1 MREKIDLFLPCEDL
15 EVAQEA
21 LTELHDNKTVQH
33 INLLVSS
40 DFAALHQV
48 PDGCTFVV
56 IDRLESSN
64 TVTSIAENTDADYV
78 IICTKT
84 TPIQWG
90 LYALERFL
98 RTADDTGAVMIYS
111 DHYSMVKDES
121 LSQDG
126 TSAVGKLEKHPVI
139 DYQEGSLRD
148 DFDFGSLWLIKSQC
162 LRDYVAQTDRVDYLY
177 AGLYDLRLYL
187 SRMGEIFHLN
197 EYLYT
202 ENELDTRKSGEKQF
216 DYVNPRNREVQVE
229 MERACTQHLE
239 KVNALIDTSYYR
251 QPDFNEQEFE
261 YEASVVIPVFNR
273 EKTIADAVKS
283 ALSQKASFK
292 YNVIV
297 VNNHSTDHTGEIL
310 DAIAREMEEKND
322 KQAGRLIQIIP
333 ERRDL
338 GIGGC
343 WNVAINS
350 DHCGKFAIQLDS
362 DDLYSSPKTLQKIID
377 AFHHQKA
384 AMVIGSYRMC
394 DFDLNTLP
402 PGLIDHKEWTED
414 NGCNNALRINGLGAP
429 RAFFTPLVRQIQFP
443 NTSYGED
450 YALGLAFSRRYRI
463 GRIYDELYL
472 CRRWGG
478 NSDAALSIDR
488 VNANNLYK
496 DRLRTMELK
505 ARRQMLQGKADIM
518 EDSSISRFFNRQL
531 EKWEDARHRFRD
543 LKHVETHTLSD
554 QLKLQFNP
562 ARIVSTGAKID
573 KKTLGERPCF
583 LCDKNRPKEQMS
595 KQIDERFH
603 LLVNPFPILPVHF
616 TIPARKHQPQAIY
629 KNYGEMHR
637 FLSLHSELMI
647 FYNGPKCGAS
657 APDHLHFQA
666 GTSGILPLQTNWQ
679 RLSRNLT
686 DIISLNDEE
695 KIAAVRDFVVPAFVI
710 ISKSEESDETLFHRL
725 YKAMPVRGDE
735 TEPMMN
741 IIAWRKSDEYISVVI
756 PREKHRPDAY
766 FAEGCSQV
774 MVSPGALDMSGL
786 IITPREE
793 DFHKLTEESATA
805 LLQECGISTE
815 KMNSIVTKLK
825 TSKEAETATETAT
838 LYNKGKQPNVT
849 VGIVSGQKIH
859 FSLNKPYLAK
869 GETVMGE
876 QVVEF
881 FEGGVLWN
889 GNQYSKLTFHPQ
901 SADASFSLSD
911 VTIGV
916 NFHWERKETQTFL
929 GTLRFVVEADKICA
943 INELP
948 VEKYLESVISSEMSA
963 TSSLELLKAHAVIS
977 RSWLLAQMKKRREV
991 AASGNNFFSFVK
1003 KDDMLIRWYDRE
1015 DHTIFDVCADDH
1027 CQRYQGIT
1035 KETSP
1040 HVAEAIRQTL
1050 GQVLLD
1056 GDDICDA
1063 RFSKCCGGATEEF
1076 QYCWEDTPKSYLTAV
1091 RDLVL
1096 GVKSKGTAGDEES
1109 TARNKESKT
1118 LPDLTLEAEADRW
1131 IRSNPPAFCNT
1142 TDKKILSQVLNDYD
1156 QETADFYRWKVTY
1169 SQEKLQQLFE
1179 EKLKMNF
1186 GDILDM
1192 KAVERGKSGRI
1203 SKLQIIGTEKTFT
1216 IGKELEIRRALS
1228 DTHLYSSAFVV
1239 DKYDADVQGVPQRFE
1254 IIGAGW
1260 GHGVGLCQIGA
1271 AVMGEQGY
1279 AYNDIL
1285 LHYYQGAEIKQLY
1298 K

>member
-1 MREKIDLFLPCEDL
+1 MREKIDLFLPF
-15 EVAQEA
+15 EA
-21 LTELHDNKTVQH
+21 LEKGEETLLELHENKTVQH

-40 DFAALHQV
+40 DFASQHQV
-48 PDGCTFVV
+48 PEGCTFVV
-56 IDRLESSN
+56 IDRMESSN
-64 TVTSIAENTDADYV
+64 TVMSIAENTDADYLLL
-78 IICTKT
+78 CTRMT
-84 TPIQWG
+84 SVRWG

-98 RTADDTGAVMIYS
+98 RTADDTGAVMVYS
-111 DHYSMVKDES
+111 DHYS
-121 LSQDG
+121 
-126 TSAVGKLEKHPVI
+126 LEEGALTKHPAI
-139 DYQEGSLRD
+139 DYQAGSLRD
-148 DFDFGSLWLIKSQC
+148 DFDFGSLWLIKSQA
-162 LRDYVAQTDRVDYLY
+162 LLDYVAQTDRVDYQY

-187 SRMGEIFHLN
+187 SRKGEIFHLN

-202 ENELDTRKSGEKQF
+202 EAELDTRKSGEKQF
-216 DYVNPRNREVQVE
+216 DYVNPRNREVQIE
-229 MERACTQHLE
+229 MERACTAHLE
-239 KVNALIDTSYYR
+239 KVEAIVDTNFYR
-251 QPDFNEQEFE
+251 QPDFDEQDFAC
-261 YEASVVIPVFNR
+261 EASVVIPVFNR

-283 ALSQKASFK
+283 ALSQKTNFP

-297 VNNHSTDHTGEIL
+297 VNNHSTDSTGEIL
-310 DAIAREMEEKND
+310 DSIDDE
-322 KQAGRLIQIIP
+322 RLIQIVP
-333 ERRDL
+333 GRTDL

-343 WNVAINS
+343 WNVAVNS
-350 DHCGKFAIQLDS
+350 DHCGKFAVQLDS
-362 DDLYSSPKTLQKIID
+362 DDLYSSPKTLQKIVD
-377 AFHHQKA
+377 AFHEQKA
-384 AMVIGSYRMC
+384 AMIIGSYRMC

-478 NSDAALSIDR
+478 NSDAALSVER

-505 ARRQMLQGKADIM
+505 ARQQMLQGKADIM

-531 EKWEDARHRFRD
+531 EMWEDARHRFRD
-543 LKHVETHTLSD
+543 LKHVEVRQLSD
-554 QLKLQFNP
+554 QLKVQFNP

-573 KKTLGERPCF
+573 KHTLGERPCF
-583 LCDKNRPKEQMS
+583 LCERNRPKEQMT
-595 KQIDERFH
+595 KQIDDHFQ

-616 TIPARKHQPQAIY
+616 TIPATKHQPQSIY
-629 KNYGEMHR
+629 RHYGEMHR
-637 FLSLHSELMI
+637 LLSLHSELMV

-666 GTSGILPLQTNWQ
+666 GTSGVLPLQTNWQ

-686 DIISLNDEE
+686 DVISLNDEE
-695 KIAAVRDFVVPAFVI
+695 KISVLRDFLVPAFVI
-710 ISKSEESDETLFHRL
+710 ISKSEDSDEELFHRL
-725 YKAMPVRGDE
+725 YRSMPMRGDE
-735 TEPMMN
+735 SEPMMN
-741 IIAWRKSDEYISVVI
+741 IIAWRKGDEFISVVI

-766 FAEGCSQV
+766 FAEGEAQM
-774 MVSPGALDMSGL
+774 MVSPGALDMAGL

-793 DFHKLTEESATA
+793 DFSKINLDKATA
-805 LLQECGISTE
+805 LLRECGISAEKTE
-815 KMNSIVTKLK
+815 AIVSNLK
-825 TSKEAETATETAT
+825 ASAATAHEHPLQLLAD
-838 LYNKGKQPNVT
+838 KGKQPNVN

-869 GETVMGE
+869 GEMVTGE
-876 QVVEF
+876 QEVAF
-881 FEGGVLWN
+881 SEGGILWN
-889 GNQYSKLTFHPQ
+889 GNQYSSLTFHPQ

-929 GTLRFVVEADKICA
+929 GTLHFVVESDKICA

-948 VEKYLESVISSEMSA
+948 VERYLESVISSEMSA

-991 AASGNNFFSFVK
+991 AESGNNFFSFVK
-1003 KDDMLIRWYDRE
+1003 KDDRLIRWYDRE

-1040 HVAEAIRQTL
+1040 HVAEAIRQTK
-1050 GQVLLD
+1050 GQILMD

-1063 RFSKCCGGATEEF
+1063 RFSKCCGGVTEEF
-1076 QYCWEDTPKSYLTAV
+1076 QYCWEDTPKNYLSSV
-1091 RDLVL
+1091 RDIIQ
-1096 GVKSKGTAGDEES
+1096 GVKSVGSAAPAPLPSLQDE
-1109 TARNKESKT
+1109 A
-1118 LPDLTLEAEADRW
+1118 AADAW

-1156 QETADFYRWKVTY
+1156 QETADFYRWKVTLT
-1169 SQEKLQQLFE
+1169 QEKLKQLLD

-1186 GDILDM
+1186 GDILDLQ
-1192 KAVERGKSGRI
+1192 AEERGKSGRI
-1203 SKLQIIGTEKTFT
+1203 SKLRIVGTEKTFV

-1239 DKYDADVQGVPQRFE
+1239 DRCDIDEKGVPQRFD

-1271 AVMGEQGY
+1271 AVMGEEGFDY
-1279 AYNDIL
+1279 DAIL
-1285 LHYYQGAEIKQLY
+1285 LHYYQGAEIKKVY

>member
-1 MREKIDLFLPCEDL
+1 MREKIDLFLPF
-15 EVAQEA
+15 EA
-21 LTELHDNKTVQH
+21 LEKGEETLLELHENKTVQH

-40 DFAALHQV
+40 DFASQHQV
-48 PDGCTFVV
+48 PEGCTFVV
-56 IDRLESSN
+56 IDRMESSN
-64 TVTSIAENTDADYV
+64 TVMSIAENTDADYLLL
-78 IICTKT
+78 CTRMT
-84 TPIQWG
+84 SVRWG

-98 RTADDTGAVMIYS
+98 RTADDTGAVMVYS
-111 DHYSMVKDES
+111 DHYS
-121 LSQDG
+121 
-126 TSAVGKLEKHPVI
+126 LEEGALTKHPAI
-139 DYQEGSLRD
+139 DYQAGSLRD
-148 DFDFGSLWLIKSQC
+148 DFDFGSLWLIKSQA
-162 LRDYVAQTDRVDYLY
+162 LLDYVAQTDRVDYQY

-187 SRMGEIFHLN
+187 SRKGEIFHLN

-202 ENELDTRKSGEKQF
+202 EAELDTRKSGEKQF
-216 DYVNPRNREVQVE
+216 DYVNPRNREVQIE
-229 MERACTQHLE
+229 MERACTAHLE
-239 KVNALIDTSYYR
+239 KVGAIVDTNFYR
-251 QPDFNEQEFE
+251 QPDFDEQDFAC
-261 YEASVVIPVFNR
+261 EASVVIPVFNR

-283 ALSQKASFK
+283 ALSQKTNFP

-297 VNNHSTDHTGEIL
+297 VNNHSTDSTGEIL
-310 DAIAREMEEKND
+310 DSID
-322 KQAGRLIQIIP
+322 DGRLIQIVP
-333 ERRDL
+333 GRTDL

-343 WNVAINS
+343 WNVAVNS
-350 DHCGKFAIQLDS
+350 DHCGKFAVQLDS
-362 DDLYSSPKTLQKIID
+362 DDLYSSPKTLQKIVD
-377 AFHHQKA
+377 AFHEQKA
-384 AMVIGSYRMC
+384 AMIIGSYRMC

-478 NSDAALSIDR
+478 NSDAALSVER

-505 ARRQMLQGKADIM
+505 ARQQMLQGKADIM

-531 EKWEDARHRFRD
+531 EMWEDARHRFRD
-543 LKHVETHTLSD
+543 LKHVEVRQLSD
-554 QLKLQFNP
+554 QLKVQFNP

-573 KKTLGERPCF
+573 KHTLGERPCF
-583 LCDKNRPKEQMS
+583 LCERNRPKEQMT
-595 KQIDERFH
+595 KQIDDHFQ

-616 TIPARKHQPQAIY
+616 TIPATKHQPQSIY
-629 KNYGEMHR
+629 RHYGEMHR
-637 FLSLHSELMI
+637 LLSLHSELMV

-666 GTSGILPLQTNWQ
+666 GTSGVLPLQTNWQ

-686 DIISLNDEE
+686 DVISLTDEE
-695 KIAAVRDFVVPAFVI
+695 KISVLRDFLVPAFVI
-710 ISKSEESDETLFHRL
+710 ISKSEDSDEELFHRL
-725 YKAMPVRGDE
+725 YRSMPMRGDE
-735 TEPMMN
+735 SEPMMN
-741 IIAWRKSDEYISVVI
+741 IIAWRKGEEFISVVI

-766 FAEGCSQV
+766 FAEGEAQM
-774 MVSPGALDMSGL
+774 MVSPGALDMAGL

-793 DFHKLTEESATA
+793 DFSKINLDKATA
-805 LLQECGISTE
+805 LLRECGISAE
-815 KMNSIVTKLK
+815 KMEAIVSNLK
-825 TSKEAETATETAT
+825 ASAATAHEHPLQLLAG
-838 LYNKGKQPNVT
+838 KGKQPNVN

-869 GETVMGE
+869 GEMVTGE
-876 QVVEF
+876 QEVAF
-881 FEGGVLWN
+881 SEGGILWN
-889 GNQYSKLTFHPQ
+889 GNQYSSLTFHPQ

-929 GTLRFVVEADKICA
+929 GTLHFVVESDKICA

-948 VEKYLESVISSEMSA
+948 VERYLESVISSEMSA

-991 AASGNNFFSFVK
+991 AESGNNFFSFVK
-1003 KDDMLIRWYDRE
+1003 KDDRLIRWYDRE

-1040 HVAEAIRQTL
+1040 HVAEAIRQTK
-1050 GQVLLD
+1050 GQILMD

-1063 RFSKCCGGATEEF
+1063 RFSKCCGGVTEEF
-1076 QYCWEDTPKSYLTAV
+1076 QYCWEDTPKNYLSSV
-1091 RDLVL
+1091 RDIMQ
-1096 GVKSKGTAGDEES
+1096 GVKSVGSAAPAPLPSLQDE
-1109 TARNKESKT
+1109 A
-1118 LPDLTLEAEADRW
+1118 AADAW

-1156 QETADFYRWKVTY
+1156 QETADFYRWKVTLT
-1169 SQEKLQQLFE
+1169 QEKLKQLLD

-1186 GDILDM
+1186 GDILDLQ
-1192 KAVERGKSGRI
+1192 AEERGKSGRI
-1203 SKLQIIGTEKTFT
+1203 SKLRIVGTEKTFV

-1239 DKYDADVQGVPQRFE
+1239 DRCDIDEKGVPQRFD

-1271 AVMGEQGY
+1271 AVMGEEGFDY
-1279 AYNDIL
+1279 DAIL
-1285 LHYYQGAEIKQLY
+1285 LHYYQGAEIKKVY

>member
-1 MREKIDLFLPCEDL
+1 MREKIDLFLPF
-15 EVAQEA
+15 EA
-21 LTELHDNKTVQH
+21 LEKGEETLLELHENKTVQH

-40 DFAALHQV
+40 DFASQHQV
-48 PDGCTFVV
+48 PEGCTFVV
-56 IDRLESSN
+56 IDRMESSN
-64 TVTSIAENTDADYV
+64 TVMSIAENTDADYLLL
-78 IICTKT
+78 CTRMT
-84 TPIQWG
+84 SVRWG

-98 RTADDTGAVMIYS
+98 RTADDMGAVMVYS
-111 DHYSMVKDES
+111 DHYS
-121 LSQDG
+121 
-126 TSAVGKLEKHPVI
+126 LEEGALTKHPAI
-139 DYQEGSLRD
+139 DYQAGSLRD
-148 DFDFGSLWLIKSQC
+148 DFDFGSLWLIKSQA
-162 LRDYVAQTDRVDYLY
+162 LLDYVAQTDRVDYQY

-187 SRMGEIFHLN
+187 SRKGEIFHLN

-202 ENELDTRKSGEKQF
+202 EAELDTRKSGEKQF
-216 DYVNPRNREVQVE
+216 DYVNPRNREVQIE
-229 MERACTQHLE
+229 MERACTAHLE
-239 KVNALIDTSYYR
+239 KVGAIVDTNFYR
-251 QPDFNEQEFE
+251 QPDFDEQDFAC
-261 YEASVVIPVFNR
+261 EASVVIPVFNR

-283 ALSQKASFK
+283 ALSQKTNFP

-297 VNNHSTDHTGEIL
+297 VNNHSTDSTGEIL
-310 DAIAREMEEKND
+310 DSID
-322 KQAGRLIQIIP
+322 DGRLIQIVP
-333 ERRDL
+333 GRTDL

-343 WNVAINS
+343 WNVAVNS
-350 DHCGKFAIQLDS
+350 DHCGKFAVQLDS
-362 DDLYSSPKTLQKIID
+362 DDLYSSPKTLQKIVD
-377 AFHHQKA
+377 AFHEQKA
-384 AMVIGSYRMC
+384 AMIIGSYRMC

-478 NSDAALSIDR
+478 NSDAALSVER

-505 ARRQMLQGKADIM
+505 ARQQMLQGKADIM

-531 EKWEDARHRFRD
+531 EMWEDARHRFRD
-543 LKHVETHTLSD
+543 LKHVEVRQLSD
-554 QLKLQFNP
+554 QLKVQFNP

-573 KKTLGERPCF
+573 KHTLGERPCF
-583 LCDKNRPKEQMS
+583 LCERNRPKEQMT
-595 KQIDERFH
+595 KQIDDHFQ

-616 TIPARKHQPQAIY
+616 TIPATKHQPQSIY
-629 KNYGEMHR
+629 RHYGEMHR
-637 FLSLHSELMI
+637 LLSLHSELMV

-666 GTSGILPLQTNWQ
+666 GTSGVLPLQTNWQ
-679 RLSRNLT
+679 RLSRSLT
-686 DIISLNDEE
+686 DVISLNDEE
-695 KIAAVRDFVVPAFVI
+695 KISVLSDFLVPAFVI
-710 ISKSEESDETLFHRL
+710 ISKSEDSDEELFHRL
-725 YKAMPVRGDE
+725 YRSMPMRGDE
-735 TEPMMN
+735 SEPMMN
-741 IIAWRKSDEYISVVI
+741 IIAWRKGDEFISVVI

-766 FAEGCSQV
+766 FAEGEAQM
-774 MVSPGALDMSGL
+774 MVSPGALDMAGL

-793 DFHKLTEESATA
+793 DFSKINLDKATA
-805 LLQECGISTE
+805 LLRECGISAE
-815 KMNSIVTKLK
+815 KMEAVVSNLK
-825 TSKEAETATETAT
+825 ASAATAHEHPLQLLAG
-838 LYNKGKQPNVT
+838 KGKQPNVN

-869 GETVMGE
+869 GEMVTGE
-876 QVVEF
+876 QEVAF
-881 FEGGVLWN
+881 SEGGILWN
-889 GNQYSKLTFHPQ
+889 GNQYSSLTFHPQ

-929 GTLRFVVEADKICA
+929 GTLHFVVESDKICA

-948 VEKYLESVISSEMSA
+948 VERYLESVISSEMSA

-991 AASGNNFFSFVK
+991 AESGNNFFSFVK
-1003 KDDMLIRWYDRE
+1003 KDDRLIRWYDRE

-1040 HVAEAIRQTL
+1040 HVAEAIRQTK
-1050 GQVLLD
+1050 GQILMD

-1063 RFSKCCGGATEEF
+1063 RFSKCCGGVTEEF
-1076 QYCWEDTPKSYLTAV
+1076 QYCWEDTPKNYLSSV
-1091 RDLVL
+1091 RDIIQ
-1096 GVKSKGTAGDEES
+1096 GVKSVGSAAPAPLPSLQDE
-1109 TARNKESKT
+1109 AA
-1118 LPDLTLEAEADRW
+1118 AEAW

-1142 TDKKILSQVLNDYD
+1142 TDKTILSQVLNDYD
-1156 QETADFYRWKVTY
+1156 QETADFYRWKVTLT
-1169 SQEKLQQLFE
+1169 QEKLKQLLD

-1186 GDILDM
+1186 GDILDLQ
-1192 KAVERGKSGRI
+1192 AEERGKSGRI
-1203 SKLQIIGTEKTFT
+1203 SKLRIVGTEKTFV

-1239 DKYDADVQGVPQRFE
+1239 DRCDIDEKGVPQRFD

-1271 AVMGEQGY
+1271 AVMGEEGFDY
-1279 AYNDIL
+1279 DAIL
-1285 LHYYQGAEIKQLY
+1285 LHYYQGAEIKKVY

>member
-1 MREKIDLFLPCEDL
+1 MREKIDLFLPF
-15 EVAQEA
+15 EA
-21 LTELHDNKTVQH
+21 LEKGEETLLELHENKTVQH

-40 DFAALHQV
+40 DFASQHQV
-48 PDGCTFVV
+48 PEGCTFVV
-56 IDRLESSN
+56 IDRMESSN
-64 TVTSIAENTDADYV
+64 TVMSIAENTDADYLLL
-78 IICTKT
+78 CTRMT
-84 TPIQWG
+84 SVRWG

-98 RTADDTGAVMIYS
+98 RTADDTGAVMVYS
-111 DHYSMVKDES
+111 DHYS
-121 LSQDG
+121 
-126 TSAVGKLEKHPVI
+126 LEEGALTKHPAI
-139 DYQEGSLRD
+139 DYQAGSLRD
-148 DFDFGSLWLIKSQC
+148 DFDFGSLWLIKSQA
-162 LRDYVAQTDRVDYLY
+162 LLDYVAQTDRVDYQY

-187 SRMGEIFHLN
+187 SRKGEIFHLN

-202 ENELDTRKSGEKQF
+202 EAELDTRKSGEKQF
-216 DYVNPRNREVQVE
+216 DYVNPRNREVQIE
-229 MERACTQHLE
+229 MERACTAHLE
-239 KVNALIDTSYYR
+239 KVGAIVDTNFYR
-251 QPDFNEQEFE
+251 QPDFDEQDFAC
-261 YEASVVIPVFNR
+261 EASVVIPVFNR

-283 ALSQKASFK
+283 ALSQKTNFP

-297 VNNHSTDHTGEIL
+297 VNNHSTDSTGEIL
-310 DAIAREMEEKND
+310 DSIDDE
-322 KQAGRLIQIIP
+322 RLIQIVP
-333 ERRDL
+333 GRTDL

-343 WNVAINS
+343 WNVAVNS
-350 DHCGKFAIQLDS
+350 DHCGKFAVQLDS
-362 DDLYSSPKTLQKIID
+362 DDLYSSPKTLQKIVD
-377 AFHHQKA
+377 AFHEQKA
-384 AMVIGSYRMC
+384 AMIIGSYRMC

-478 NSDAALSIDR
+478 NSDAALSVER

-505 ARRQMLQGKADIM
+505 ARQQMLQGKADIM

-531 EKWEDARHRFRD
+531 EMWEDARHRFRD
-543 LKHVETHTLSD
+543 LKHVEVRQLSD
-554 QLKLQFNP
+554 QLKVQFNP

-573 KKTLGERPCF
+573 KHTLGERPCF
-583 LCDKNRPKEQMS
+583 LCERNRPKEQMT
-595 KQIDERFH
+595 KQIDDHFQ

-616 TIPARKHQPQAIY
+616 TIPATKHQPQSIY
-629 KNYGEMHR
+629 RHYGEMHR
-637 FLSLHSELMI
+637 LLSLHSELMV

-666 GTSGILPLQTNWQ
+666 GTSGVLPLQTNWQ

-686 DIISLNDEE
+686 DIISLTDEE
-695 KIAAVRDFVVPAFVI
+695 KISVLRDFLVPAFVI
-710 ISKSEESDETLFHRL
+710 ISKSEDSDEELFHRL
-725 YKAMPVRGDE
+725 YRSMPMRGDE
-735 TEPMMN
+735 SEPMMN
-741 IIAWRKSDEYISVVI
+741 IIAWRKGDEFISVVI

-766 FAEGCSQV
+766 FAEGEAQM
-774 MVSPGALDMSGL
+774 MVSPGALDMAGL

-793 DFHKLTEESATA
+793 DFSKINLDKATA
-805 LLQECGISTE
+805 LLRECGISAE
-815 KMNSIVTKLK
+815 KMEAIVSNLK
-825 TSKEAETATETAT
+825 ASAATAHEHPLQLLAD
-838 LYNKGKQPNVT
+838 KGKQPNVN

-869 GETVMGE
+869 GEVVTGE
-876 QVVEF
+876 QEVAF
-881 FEGGVLWN
+881 SEGGILWN
-889 GNQYSKLTFHPQ
+889 GNQYSSLTFHPQ

-929 GTLRFVVEADKICA
+929 GTLHFVVESDKICA

-948 VEKYLESVISSEMSA
+948 VERYLESVISSEMSA

-991 AASGNNFFSFVK
+991 AESGNNFFSFVK
-1003 KDDMLIRWYDRE
+1003 KDDRLIRWYDRE

-1040 HVAEAIRQTL
+1040 HVAEAIRQTK
-1050 GQVLLD
+1050 GQILMD

-1063 RFSKCCGGATEEF
+1063 RFSKCCGGVTEEF
-1076 QYCWEDTPKSYLTAV
+1076 QYCWEDTPKNYLSSV
-1091 RDLVL
+1091 RDIIQ
-1096 GVKSKGTAGDEES
+1096 GVKSVGSAAPAPLPSLQDE
-1109 TARNKESKT
+1109 A
-1118 LPDLTLEAEADRW
+1118 AADAW

-1156 QETADFYRWKVTY
+1156 QETADFYRWKVTLT
-1169 SQEKLQQLFE
+1169 QEKLKQLLD

-1186 GDILDM
+1186 GDILDLQ
-1192 KAVERGKSGRI
+1192 AEERGKSGRI
-1203 SKLQIIGTEKTFT
+1203 SKLRIVGTEKTFV

-1239 DKYDADVQGVPQRFE
+1239 DRCDIDEKGVPQRFD

-1271 AVMGEQGY
+1271 AVMGEEGFDY
-1279 AYNDIL
+1279 DAIL
-1285 LHYYQGAEIKQLY
+1285 LHYYQGAEIKKVY

>member
-1 MREKIDLFLPCEDL
+1 MREKIDLFLPF
-15 EVAQEA
+15 EA
-21 LTELHDNKTVQH
+21 LEKGEETLLELHENKTVQH

-40 DFAALHQV
+40 DFASQHQV
-48 PDGCTFVV
+48 PEGCTFVV
-56 IDRLESSN
+56 IDRMESSN
-64 TVTSIAENTDADYV
+64 TVMSIAENTDADYLLL
-78 IICTKT
+78 CTRMASVR
-84 TPIQWG
+84 WG

-98 RTADDTGAVMIYS
+98 RTADDTGAVMVYS
-111 DHYSMVKDES
+111 DHYS
-121 LSQDG
+121 
-126 TSAVGKLEKHPVI
+126 LEEGALTKHPAI
-139 DYQEGSLRD
+139 DYQAGSLRD
-148 DFDFGSLWLIKSQC
+148 DFDFGSLWLIKSQA
-162 LRDYVAQTDRVDYLY
+162 LLDYVAQTDRVDYQY

-187 SRMGEIFHLN
+187 SRKGEIFHLN

-202 ENELDTRKSGEKQF
+202 EAELDNRKSGEKQF
-216 DYVNPRNREVQVE
+216 DYVNPRNREVQIE
-229 MERACTQHLE
+229 MERACTAHLE
-239 KVNALIDTSYYR
+239 KVGAIVDTNFYR
-251 QPDFNEQEFE
+251 QPDFDEQDFAC
-261 YEASVVIPVFNR
+261 EASVVIPVFNR

-283 ALSQKASFK
+283 ALSQKTNFP

-297 VNNHSTDHTGEIL
+297 VNNHSTDSTGEIL
-310 DAIAREMEEKND
+310 DSIDDE
-322 KQAGRLIQIIP
+322 RLIQIVP
-333 ERRDL
+333 SRTDL

-343 WNVAINS
+343 WNVAVNS
-350 DHCGKFAIQLDS
+350 DHCGKFAVQLDS
-362 DDLYSSPKTLQKIID
+362 DDLYSSPKTLQKIVD
-377 AFHHQKA
+377 AFHEQKA
-384 AMVIGSYRMC
+384 AMIIGSYRMC

-478 NSDAALSIDR
+478 NSDAALSVER

-505 ARRQMLQGKADIM
+505 ARQQMLQGKADIM

-531 EKWEDARHRFRD
+531 EMWEDARHRFRD
-543 LKHVETHTLSD
+543 LKHVEVRQLSD
-554 QLKLQFNP
+554 QLKVQFNP

-573 KKTLGERPCF
+573 KHTLGERPCF
-583 LCDKNRPKEQMS
+583 LCERNRPKEQMT
-595 KQIDERFH
+595 KQIDDHFQ

-616 TIPARKHQPQAIY
+616 TIPATKHQPQSIY
-629 KNYGEMHR
+629 RHYGEMHR
-637 FLSLHSELMI
+637 LLSLHSELMV

-666 GTSGILPLQTNWQ
+666 GTSGVLPLQTNWQ

-686 DIISLNDEE
+686 DVISLNDEE
-695 KIAAVRDFVVPAFVI
+695 KISVLRDFLVPAFVI
-710 ISKSEESDETLFHRL
+710 ISKSEDSDEELFHRL
-725 YKAMPVRGDE
+725 YRSMPMRGDE
-735 TEPMMN
+735 SEPMMN
-741 IIAWRKSDEYISVVI
+741 IVAWRKGDEFISVVI

-766 FAEGCSQV
+766 FAEGEAQM
-774 MVSPGALDMSGL
+774 MVSPGALDMAGL

-793 DFHKLTEESATA
+793 DFSKINLDKATA
-805 LLQECGISTE
+805 LLRECGISAE
-815 KMNSIVTKLK
+815 KMEAIVSNLK
-825 TSKEAETATETAT
+825 ASAATAHEHPLQLLAD
-838 LYNKGKQPNVT
+838 KGKQPNVN

-869 GETVMGE
+869 GEMVTGE
-876 QVVEF
+876 QEVAF
-881 FEGGVLWN
+881 SEGGILWN
-889 GNQYSKLTFHPQ
+889 GNQYSSLTFHPQ

-929 GTLRFVVEADKICA
+929 GTLHFVVESDKICA

-948 VEKYLESVISSEMSA
+948 VERYLESVISSEMSA

-991 AASGNNFFSFVK
+991 AESGNNFFSFVK
-1003 KDDMLIRWYDRE
+1003 KDDRLIRWYDRE

-1040 HVAEAIRQTL
+1040 HVAEAIRQTK
-1050 GQVLLD
+1050 GQILMD

-1063 RFSKCCGGATEEF
+1063 RFSKCCGGVTEEF
-1076 QYCWEDTPKSYLTAV
+1076 QYCWEDTPKNYLSSV
-1091 RDLVL
+1091 RDIIQ
-1096 GVKSKGTAGDEES
+1096 GVKSVGSASPAPLPSLQDE
-1109 TARNKESKT
+1109 A
-1118 LPDLTLEAEADRW
+1118 AADAW

-1156 QETADFYRWKVTY
+1156 QETADFYRWKVTLT
-1169 SQEKLQQLFE
+1169 QEKLKQLLD

-1186 GDILDM
+1186 GDILDLQ
-1192 KAVERGKSGRI
+1192 AEERGKSGRI
-1203 SKLQIIGTEKTFT
+1203 SKLRIVGTEKTFV

-1239 DKYDADVQGVPQRFE
+1239 DRCDIDEKGVPQRFD

-1271 AVMGEQGY
+1271 AVMGEEGFDY
-1279 AYNDIL
+1279 DAIL
-1285 LHYYQGAEIKQLY
+1285 LHYYQGAEIKKVY

>member
-15 EVAQEA
+15 MVAQEA

-40 DFAALHQV
+40 DFAAQHQV

-64 TVTSIAENTDADYV
+64 TITSIAENTDADYV

-84 TPIQWG
+84 TPIKWG

-162 LRDYVAQTDRVDYLY
+162 LRDYAAQTDRVDYLY

-187 SRMGEIFHLN
+187 SRVGEIFHLN

-216 DYVNPRNREVQVE
+216 DYVNPRNREVQIE

-239 KVNALIDTSYYR
+239 KVGALIDTSYYR
-251 QPDFNEQEFE
+251 LPDFNEQDFE

-283 ALSQKASFK
+283 ALSQKANFK
-292 YNVIV
+292 FNVIV
-297 VNNHSTDHTGEIL
+297 VNNHSTDKTGEIL
-310 DAIAREMEEKND
+310 SRIAHEMEEKND
-322 KQAGRLIQIIP
+322 KQAGRLIQIVP

-350 DHCGKFAIQLDS
+350 DHCGKFAVQLDS
-362 DDLYSSPKTLQKIID
+362 DGLYSSPKTLQKIVD
-377 AFHHQKA
+377 AFYKQKA
-384 AMVIGSYRMC
+384 AMMIGSYRMC

-531 EKWEDARHRFRD
+531 EKWDDARHRFRD
-543 LKHVETHTLSD
+543 LKHVETKKLSEEVR
-554 QLKLQFNP
+554 LQFNP

-595 KQIDERFH
+595 QQIDERFH

-637 FLSLHSELMI
+637 FLSLHSELMV

-666 GTSGILPLQTNWQ
+666 GTSGILPLQANWQ

-695 KIAAVRDFVVPAFVI
+695 KIAVVRDFIVPAFVI

-725 YKAMPVRGDE
+725 YKSMPMRGDE

-741 IIAWRKSDEYISVVI
+741 IIAWRKEDEYISVVI
-756 PREKHRPDAY
+756 PREKHRPEAY
-766 FAEGCSQV
+766 FAEGDAQV

-793 DFHKLTEESATA
+793 DFHKLTEESATTI
-805 LLQECGISTE
+805 LQECGISTE

-825 TSKEAETATETAT
+825 TSKEAETGAETAT
-838 LYNKGKQPNVT
+838 LYNNGKQPNVT

-881 FEGGVLWN
+881 SEGGVLWN

-1056 GDDICDA
+1056 GEDICDA
-1063 RFSKCCGGATEEF
+1063 RFSKCCGGETEEF

-1096 GVKSKGTAGDEES
+1096 GVKNEEYSSLQDEATAE
-1109 TARNKESKT
+1109 
-1118 LPDLTLEAEADRW
+1118 RW

-1186 GDILDM
+1186 GAILDM

-1239 DKYDADVQGVPQRFE
+1239 DKYDKDEQGVPQRFE

>member
-15 EVAQEA
+15 MVAQEA

-40 DFAALHQV
+40 DFAAQHQV

-64 TVTSIAENTDADYV
+64 TITSIAENTDADYV

-84 TPIQWG
+84 TPIKWG

-98 RTADDTGAVMIYS
+98 RTADDTGAMMIYS

-162 LRDYVAQTDRVDYLY
+162 LRDYAAQTDRVDYLY

-187 SRMGEIFHLN
+187 SRVGEIFHLN

-216 DYVNPRNREVQVE
+216 DYVNPRNREVQIE

-239 KVNALIDTSYYR
+239 KMGALIDTSYYR
-251 QPDFNEQEFE
+251 LPDFNEQDFE

-283 ALSQKASFK
+283 ALSQKANFK
-292 YNVIV
+292 FNVIV
-297 VNNHSTDHTGEIL
+297 VNNHSTDKTGEIL
-310 DAIAREMEEKND
+310 SRIAHEMEEKND
-322 KQAGRLIQIIP
+322 KQAGRLIQIVP

-350 DHCGKFAIQLDS
+350 DHCGKFAVQLDS
-362 DDLYSSPKTLQKIID
+362 DDLYSSPKTLQKIVD
-377 AFHHQKA
+377 AFYKQKA
-384 AMVIGSYRMC
+384 AMMIGSYRMC

-531 EKWEDARHRFRD
+531 EKWDDARHRFRD
-543 LKHVETHTLSD
+543 LKHVETKKLSEEVR
-554 QLKLQFNP
+554 LQFNP

-595 KQIDERFH
+595 QQIDERFH

-637 FLSLHSELMI
+637 FLSLHSELMV

-666 GTSGILPLQTNWQ
+666 GTSGILPLQANWQ

-695 KIAAVRDFVVPAFVI
+695 KIAVVRDFIVPAFVI

-725 YKAMPVRGDE
+725 YKSMPMRGDE

-741 IIAWRKSDEYISVVI
+741 IIAWRKGDEYISVVI
-756 PREKHRPDAY
+756 PREKHRPEAY
-766 FAEGCSQV
+766 FAEGDAQV

-793 DFHKLTEESATA
+793 DFHKLTEESATTI
-805 LLQECGISTE
+805 LQECGISTE

-825 TSKEAETATETAT
+825 TSKEAETGAETAT
-838 LYNKGKQPNVT
+838 LYNNGKQPNVT

-881 FEGGVLWN
+881 SEGGVLWN

-1056 GDDICDA
+1056 GEDICDA
-1063 RFSKCCGGATEEF
+1063 RFSKCCGGETEEF

-1096 GVKSKGTAGDEES
+1096 GVKNEEHSSLQDEATAE
-1109 TARNKESKT
+1109 
-1118 LPDLTLEAEADRW
+1118 RW

-1169 SQEKLQQLFE
+1169 SQEKIQQLFE

-1186 GDILDM
+1186 GAILDM

-1239 DKYDADVQGVPQRFE
+1239 DKYDKDEQGVPQRFE

>member
-1 MREKIDLFLPCEDL
+1 MREKIDLFLPF
-15 EVAQEA
+15 EA
-21 LTELHDNKTVQH
+21 LEKGEETLLELHENKTVQH

-40 DFAALHQV
+40 DFASQHQV
-48 PDGCTFVV
+48 PEGCTFVV
-56 IDRLESSN
+56 IDRMESSN
-64 TVTSIAENTDADYV
+64 TVMSIAENTDADYLLL
-78 IICTKT
+78 CTRMASVR
-84 TPIQWG
+84 WG

-98 RTADDTGAVMIYS
+98 RTADDTGAVMVYS
-111 DHYSMVKDES
+111 DHYS
-121 LSQDG
+121 
-126 TSAVGKLEKHPVI
+126 LEEGALTKHPAI
-139 DYQEGSLRD
+139 DYQAGSLRD
-148 DFDFGSLWLIKSQC
+148 DFDFGSLWLIKSQA
-162 LRDYVAQTDRVDYLY
+162 LLDYVAQTDRVDYKY

-187 SRMGEIFHLN
+187 SRKGEIFHLN

-202 ENELDTRKSGEKQF
+202 EAELDTRKSGEKQF
-216 DYVNPRNREVQVE
+216 DYVNPRNREVQIE
-229 MERACTQHLE
+229 MERACTAHLE
-239 KVNALIDTSYYR
+239 KVGAIVDTNFYR
-251 QPDFNEQEFE
+251 QPDFDEQDFAC
-261 YEASVVIPVFNR
+261 EASVVIPVFNR

-283 ALSQKASFK
+283 ALSQKTNFP

-297 VNNHSTDHTGEIL
+297 VNNHSTDSTGEIL
-310 DAIAREMEEKND
+310 DSID
-322 KQAGRLIQIIP
+322 DGRLIQIVP
-333 ERRDL
+333 GRTDL

-343 WNVAINS
+343 WNVAVNS
-350 DHCGKFAIQLDS
+350 DHCGKFAVQLDS
-362 DDLYSSPKTLQKIID
+362 DDLYSSPKTLQKIVD
-377 AFHHQKA
+377 AFHEQKA
-384 AMVIGSYRMC
+384 AMIIGSYRMC

-478 NSDAALSIDR
+478 NSDAALSVER

-505 ARRQMLQGKADIM
+505 ARQQMLQGKADIM

-531 EKWEDARHRFRD
+531 EMWEDARHRFRD
-543 LKHVETHTLSD
+543 LKHVEVRQLSD
-554 QLKLQFNP
+554 QLKVQFNP

-573 KKTLGERPCF
+573 KHTLGERPCF
-583 LCDKNRPKEQMS
+583 LCERNRPKEQMT
-595 KQIDERFH
+595 KQIDDHFQ

-616 TIPARKHQPQAIY
+616 TIPATKHQPQSIY
-629 KNYGEMHR
+629 RHYGEMHR
-637 FLSLHSELMI
+637 LLSLHSELMV

-666 GTSGILPLQTNWQ
+666 GTSGVLPLQTNWQ
-679 RLSRNLT
+679 RLSRSLT
-686 DIISLNDEE
+686 DVISLNDEE
-695 KIAAVRDFVVPAFVI
+695 KISVLSDFLVPAFVI
-710 ISKSEESDETLFHRL
+710 ISKSEDSDEELFHRL
-725 YKAMPVRGDE
+725 YRSMPMRGDE
-735 TEPMMN
+735 SEPMMN
-741 IIAWRKSDEYISVVI
+741 IIAWRKGDEFISVVI

-766 FAEGCSQV
+766 FAEGEAQM
-774 MVSPGALDMSGL
+774 MVSPGALDMAGL

-793 DFHKLTEESATA
+793 DFSKINLDKATA
-805 LLQECGISTE
+805 LLRECGISAE
-815 KMNSIVTKLK
+815 KMEAVVSNLK
-825 TSKEAETATETAT
+825 ASAATAHEHPLQLLAG
-838 LYNKGKQPNVT
+838 KGKQPNVN

-869 GETVMGE
+869 GEMVTGE
-876 QVVEF
+876 QEVAF
-881 FEGGVLWN
+881 SEGGILWN
-889 GNQYSKLTFHPQ
+889 GNQYSSLTFHPQ

-929 GTLRFVVEADKICA
+929 GTLHFVVESDKICA

-948 VEKYLESVISSEMSA
+948 VERYLESVISSEMSA

-991 AASGNNFFSFVK
+991 AESGNNFFSFVK
-1003 KDDMLIRWYDRE
+1003 KDDRLIRWYDRE

-1040 HVAEAIRQTL
+1040 HVAEAIRQTK
-1050 GQVLLD
+1050 GQILMD

-1063 RFSKCCGGATEEF
+1063 RFSKCCGGVTEEF
-1076 QYCWEDTPKSYLTAV
+1076 QYCWEDTPKNYLSSV
-1091 RDLVL
+1091 RDIMQ
-1096 GVKSKGTAGDEES
+1096 GVKSVGSAAPAPLPSLQDE
-1109 TARNKESKT
+1109 A
-1118 LPDLTLEAEADRW
+1118 AADAW

-1156 QETADFYRWKVTY
+1156 QETADFYRWKVTLT
-1169 SQEKLQQLFE
+1169 QEKLKQLLD

-1186 GDILDM
+1186 GDILDLQ
-1192 KAVERGKSGRI
+1192 AEERGKSGRI
-1203 SKLQIIGTEKTFT
+1203 SKLRIVGTEKTFV

-1239 DKYDADVQGVPQRFE
+1239 DRCDIDEKGVPQRFD

-1271 AVMGEQGY
+1271 AVMGEEGFDY
-1279 AYNDIL
+1279 DAIL
-1285 LHYYQGAEIKQLY
+1285 LHYYQGAEIKKVY

>member
-1 MREKIDLFLPCEDL
+1 MREKIDLFLPF
-15 EVAQEA
+15 EA
-21 LTELHDNKTVQH
+21 LEKGEETLLELHENKTVQH

-40 DFAALHQV
+40 DFASQHQV
-48 PDGCTFVV
+48 PEGCTFVV
-56 IDRLESSN
+56 IDRMESSN
-64 TVTSIAENTDADYV
+64 TVMSIAENTDADYLLL
-78 IICTKT
+78 CTRMT
-84 TPIQWG
+84 SVRWG

-98 RTADDTGAVMIYS
+98 RTADDTGAVMVYS
-111 DHYSMVKDES
+111 DHYS
-121 LSQDG
+121 
-126 TSAVGKLEKHPVI
+126 LEEGALTKHPAI
-139 DYQEGSLRD
+139 DYQAGSLRD
-148 DFDFGSLWLIKSQC
+148 DFDFGSLWLIKSQA
-162 LRDYVAQTDRVDYLY
+162 LLDYVAQTDRVDYQY

-187 SRMGEIFHLN
+187 SRKGEIFHLN

-202 ENELDTRKSGEKQF
+202 EAELDTRKSGEKQF
-216 DYVNPRNREVQVE
+216 DYVNPRNREVQIE
-229 MERACTQHLE
+229 MERACTAHLE
-239 KVNALIDTSYYR
+239 KVGAIVDTNFYR
-251 QPDFNEQEFE
+251 QPDFDEQDFAC
-261 YEASVVIPVFNR
+261 EASVVIPVFNR

-283 ALSQKASFK
+283 ALSQKTNFP

-297 VNNHSTDHTGEIL
+297 VNNHSTDSTGEIL
-310 DAIAREMEEKND
+310 DSID
-322 KQAGRLIQIIP
+322 DGRLIQIVP
-333 ERRDL
+333 SRTDL

-343 WNVAINS
+343 WNVAVNS
-350 DHCGKFAIQLDS
+350 DHCGKFAVQLDS
-362 DDLYSSPKTLQKIID
+362 DDLYSSPKTLQKIVD
-377 AFHHQKA
+377 AFHEQKA
-384 AMVIGSYRMC
+384 AMIIGSYRMC

-478 NSDAALSIDR
+478 NSDAALSVER

-505 ARRQMLQGKADIM
+505 ARQQMLQGKADIM

-531 EKWEDARHRFRD
+531 EMWEDARHRFRD
-543 LKHVETHTLSD
+543 LKHVEVRQLSD
-554 QLKLQFNP
+554 QLKVQFNP

-573 KKTLGERPCF
+573 KHTLGERPCF
-583 LCDKNRPKEQMS
+583 LCERNRPKEQMT
-595 KQIDERFH
+595 KQIDDHFQ

-616 TIPARKHQPQAIY
+616 TIPATKHQPQSIY
-629 KNYGEMHR
+629 RHYGEMHR
-637 FLSLHSELMI
+637 LLSLHSELMV

-666 GTSGILPLQTNWQ
+666 GTSGVLPLQTNWQ

-686 DIISLNDEE
+686 DVISLTDEE
-695 KIAAVRDFVVPAFVI
+695 KISVLRDFLVPAFVI
-710 ISKSEESDETLFHRL
+710 ISKSEDSDEELFHRL
-725 YKAMPVRGDE
+725 YRSMPMRGDE
-735 TEPMMN
+735 SEPMMN
-741 IIAWRKSDEYISVVI
+741 IIAWRKGDEFISVVI

-766 FAEGCSQV
+766 FAEGEVQM
-774 MVSPGALDMSGL
+774 MVSPGALDMAGL

-793 DFHKLTEESATA
+793 DFSKINLDKATA
-805 LLQECGISTE
+805 LLRECGISAE
-815 KMNSIVTKLK
+815 KMEAIVSNLK
-825 TSKEAETATETAT
+825 ASAATAHEHPLQLLAD
-838 LYNKGKQPNVT
+838 KGKQPNVN

-869 GETVMGE
+869 GEMVTGE
-876 QVVEF
+876 QEVAF
-881 FEGGVLWN
+881 SEGGILWN
-889 GNQYSKLTFHPQ
+889 GNQYSSLTFHPQ

-929 GTLRFVVEADKICA
+929 GTLHFVVESDKICA

-948 VEKYLESVISSEMSA
+948 VERYLESVISSEMSA

-991 AASGNNFFSFVK
+991 AESGNNFFSFVK
-1003 KDDMLIRWYDRE
+1003 KDDRLIRWYDRE

-1040 HVAEAIRQTL
+1040 HVAEAIRQTK
-1050 GQVLLD
+1050 GQILMD

-1063 RFSKCCGGATEEF
+1063 RFSKCCGGVTEEF
-1076 QYCWEDTPKSYLTAV
+1076 QYCWEDTPKNYLSSV
-1091 RDLVL
+1091 RDIIQ
-1096 GVKSKGTAGDEES
+1096 GVKSVGSAAPAPLPSLQDE
-1109 TARNKESKT
+1109 A
-1118 LPDLTLEAEADRW
+1118 AADAW

-1156 QETADFYRWKVTY
+1156 QETADFYRWKVTLT
-1169 SQEKLQQLFE
+1169 QEKLKQLLD

-1186 GDILDM
+1186 GDILDLQ
-1192 KAVERGKSGRI
+1192 AEERGKSGRI
-1203 SKLQIIGTEKTFT
+1203 SKLRIVGTEKTFV

-1239 DKYDADVQGVPQRFE
+1239 DRCDIDEKGVPQRFD

-1271 AVMGEQGY
+1271 AVMGEEGFDY
-1279 AYNDIL
+1279 DAIL
-1285 LHYYQGAEIKQLY
+1285 LHYYQGAEIKKVY